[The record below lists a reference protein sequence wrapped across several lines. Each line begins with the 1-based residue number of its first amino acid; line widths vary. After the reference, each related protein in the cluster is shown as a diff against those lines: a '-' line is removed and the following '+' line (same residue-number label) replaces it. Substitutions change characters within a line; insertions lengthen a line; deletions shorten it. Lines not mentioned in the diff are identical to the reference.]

1 MDKSTAK
8 ELHNNL
14 KNFVIDMRNNNNNID
29 EGISHVSGNSSEIKQ
44 LLQLLNSIED
54 AKQKQQEQQKN
65 P

>member
-14 KNFVIDMRNNNNNID
+14 KNFVIDMRNNNNID
-29 EGISHVSGNSSEIKQ
+29 EVISHVSGNSSEIKQ